1 MARAPRRGGPLSLL
15 RPGFLIRRLATSKG
29 LFGGSRFWQAVF
41 ALIMGKR
48 FWAKI
53 MGKEPEILAVDT
65 LKAGQ
70 FMTIEAIGPKDPRR
84 R

>member
-1 MARAPRRGGPLSLL
+1 MARAPRRSGPLAFL
-15 RPGFLIRRLATSKG
+15 RPGYLLRSNATTKG
-29 LFGGSRFWQAVF
+29 LLGGSRGWQIVF

-48 FWAKI
+48 FWGKI
-53 MGKEPEILAVDT
+53 MGKEPEILAVDK
-65 LKAGQ
+65 LEAGQ